1 MPTPTPTPTPTPAPA
16 STPTACALDIAAIQK
31 ALKEDKIDGWLFY
44 FFHDNDPLAAHILG
58 LASGH
63 FVSRRWFYLIPQ
75 QGTPRKLVHR
85 IEMDALDALPGD
97 KTVYLGWRELH
108 EKLKDVL
115 SGCQTV
121 AMQYSPLNAIPY
133 VSRVDAGIVE
143 LVRDCGGV
151 NVVSSADLV
160 QRFEARWTADQL
172 KSHLLAADH
181 LRAIVFEAFAAIAQR
196 VSAGEPCH
204 EYEIQQLIDRAFDQR
219 GMISNSPCIVAVNAN
234 SGSPHYQPNSTKSDP
249 IKKGDFVLLDIWA
262 KLKDPS
268 DAVYADITWTGFVD
282 DNVPSKYED
291 IFQIVR
297 GARDAALN
305 FVGEAQRSKKV
316 VHGYEVDDAAR
327 NYINDK
333 GYGKY
338 FVHRTGHSIGLEV
351 HANGANIDNLETR
364 DERRLIANT
373 GFSIEPGIYMD
384 EFGVRSEIDV
394 FLSDDDA
401 IVGGQPIQ
409 TTVVPI
415 LKM

>member
-1 MPTPTPTPTPTPAPA
+1 MPTSI
-16 STPTACALDIAAIQK
+16 STSTIDIAAVQK
-31 ALKEDKIDGWLFY
+31 ALSEDKVDAWLFY
-44 FFHDNDPLAAHILG
+44 FFHDNDPLAEHILG

-75 QGTPRKLVHR
+75 KGAPRKLVHR
-85 IEMDALDALPGD
+85 IEMDALDSLPGD

-108 EKLKDVL
+108 AKLKEIL
-115 SGCQTV
+115 TGYKTV

-143 LVRDCGGV
+143 LVRECGGV

-160 QRFEARWTADQL
+160 QRFQARWTPAQL
-172 KSHLLAADH
+172 KSHLVAADH
-181 LRAIVFEAFAAIAQR
+181 LRAIVFEAFGAINRSVQAD
-196 VSAGEPCH
+196 EPCH
-204 EYEIQQLIDRAFDQR
+204 EFEIQQLIDRAFEQR
-219 GMISNSPCIVAVNAN
+219 GMTSNSPCIVAVNAN
-234 SGSPHYQPNSTKSDP
+234 SGSPHYQPTSVKSDP

-262 KLKDPS
+262 KLKEPA
-268 DAVYADITWTGFVD
+268 DAVYADITWTGFVGE
-282 DNVPSKYED
+282 NVPAKYED

-297 GARDAALN
+297 GARDAALT
-305 FVGEAQRSKKV
+305 FVSEAHRGRKI
-316 VHGYEVDDAAR
+316 VHGFEVDDVAR
-327 NYINDK
+327 KYINDK

-373 GFSIEPGIYMD
+373 GFSIEPGIYLD

-401 IVGGQPIQ
+401 VVGGQPIQ

-415 LKM
+415 LKCD